1 MATGK
6 GSRSIYEVSIL
17 LVNEDEVR
25 SALDEF
31 EASELGQKYPQ
42 SVKVWCDGWDRFI
55 AFLQF
60 SPAARKV
67 IYTTNSVESM
77 NSKLRK
83 VTRNRVQF
91 PSDLAAVKTL
101 WLMICNIED
110 RRAARRILVN
120 QSSYTNG
127 LTPSRKPVI
136 ADIGEPLDG

>member
-1 MATGK
+1 
-6 GSRSIYEVSIL
+6 
-17 LVNEDEVR
+17 
-25 SALDEF
+25 
-31 EASELGQKYPQ
+31 
-42 SVKVWCDGWDRFI
+42 
-55 AFLQF
+55 
-60 SPAARKV
+60 
-67 IYTTNSVESM
+67 M

-83 VTRNRVQF
+83 ATRNRVQF
-91 PSDLAAVKTL
+91 PSDSAAVKTL